1 MIGTRQRI
9 LDVSL
14 ELFAERGYAGASV
27 ADIAKRLGITKAALY
42 YHFAA
47 KSDILEAVLAEPMAG
62 FTGLVA
68 TAAGRPPAELLADI
82 VDATVDL
89 YTVSRLLGDDPS
101 VRAALRERAAPRT
114 LEVNEAL
121 TKALGPGVRAHAAY
135 AAVKNG
141 TLALMAA
148 TGKPP
153 EPDERAELVAAGLR
167 ALGSGDSPLVRL
179 SRSDGAGGI
188 NSPTESIA

>member
-1 MIGTRQRI
+1 MTGTRQRI

-14 ELFAERGYAGASV
+14 DLFAERGYAGASV

-47 KSDILEAVLAEPMAG
+47 KSDILEALLAEPLAG

-68 TAAGRPPAELLADI
+68 TAAARPPADLLADI

-101 VRAALRERAAPRT
+101 VRTALRERAAPRT

-121 TKALGPGVRAHAAY
+121 TTALGPGVRAHAAY

-148 TGKPP
+148 TGKR
-153 EPDERAELVAAGLR
+153 PDPGERAELVAAGLR
-167 ALGSGDSPLVRL
+167 ALGSG
-179 SRSDGAGGI
+179 
-188 NSPTESIA
+188 